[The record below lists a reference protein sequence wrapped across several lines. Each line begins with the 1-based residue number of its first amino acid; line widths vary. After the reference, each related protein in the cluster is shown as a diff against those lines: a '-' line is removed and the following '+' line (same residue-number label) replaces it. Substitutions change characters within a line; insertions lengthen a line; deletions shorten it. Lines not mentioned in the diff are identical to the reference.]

1 MKQTKFTEEAHACN
15 DMKGR
20 MVSEYKRAGEAYK
33 ADVAAGKVPAP
44 VMPTHEKVPDEKPPI
59 TSTHNERKE
68 TEQARLS

>member
-20 MVSEYKRAGEAYK
+20 MISEYKRAVDAYK
-33 ADVAAGKVPAP
+33 ADVAAGKVKAP
-44 VMPTHEKVPDEKPPI
+44 EFHEALSIAEKPPI